1 MSSNLSYLEKKNII
15 NSILAGLSGT
25 IKSFNITID
34 NFSIIV
40 IKVMEIL
47 KNYPELTPA
56 NKYQLSIDILI
67 KIINNLELD
76 EQHQIYLLGTV
87 HSMVFDLA
95 DINTRINNKKLLN
108 SNNNPNNPNNHNN
121 INNFNNINNLNNFNN
136 LNINLSHL
144 SPVNINQKKL
154 KQMEIEIE
162 NEANHSNMNDLQ
174 EIVNKLYDLMY
185 DMIISQKMDAVSIPS
200 QLINIVSHT
209 VQLIES
215 YKNLTGIE
223 KKHLVISAFD
233 KLNDNID
240 DIFPNLSKEDE
251 SMIKL
256 AIKTVPNLIDSVIS
270 IISSKYNIHFEEIFN
285 KNTINFFKNIV
296 NCCKKTEN

>member
-1 MSSNLSYLEKKNII
+1 MSNNLSYLEKKNII
-15 NSILAGLSGT
+15 NSILTGLSGT

-87 HSMVFDLA
+87 HSMVFDLS
-95 DINTRINNKKLLN
+95 DINTRTNNKKFSNNNNNLNNNN
-108 SNNNPNNPNNHNN
+108 SNNNLNNNN
-121 INNFNNINNLNNFNN
+121 NNLNN
-136 LNINLSHL
+136 LNINLTHL

-154 KQMEIEIE
+154 KKMEIEIE
-162 NEANHSNMNDLQ
+162 RETNNSNMNDLQ
-174 EIVNKLYDLMY
+174 EIVNKLYDLIY

-200 QLINIVSHT
+200 QLINIVSQT

-223 KKHLVISAFD
+223 KKHLVMSAFD

-256 AIKTVPNLIDSVIS
+256 AIKTVPNLIDSIIS

-285 KNTINFFKNIV
+285 KNTMNFFKNIV
-296 NCCKKTEN
+296 NCCKKTED

>member
-15 NSILAGLSGT
+15 NSILTGLSGT
-25 IKSFNITID
+25 IKSFNITVD

-108 SNNNPNNPNNHNN
+108 SNNNPNNHNN
-121 INNFNNINNLNNFNN
+121 LNNINLNNFNN
-136 LNINLSHL
+136 LNNLNINLTSL
-144 SPVNINQKKL
+144 NPVNINQKKL

-174 EIVNKLYDLMY
+174 EIVNKLYDLIY
-185 DMIISQKMDAVSIPS
+185 DMIISQKMDAISIPS
-200 QLINIVSHT
+200 QLINIVSQT
-209 VQLIES
+209 VELIES
-215 YKNLTGIE
+215 YKTLTGIE

-240 DIFPNLSKEDE
+240 DIFPNLTKEDE

-256 AIKTVPNLIDSVIS
+256 AIKTVPNLIDSIIS

-285 KNTINFFKNIV
+285 KNTMNFFKNII

>member
-56 NKYQLSIDILI
+56 NKYQLSIDILL

-95 DINTRINNKKLLN
+95 DINTRINNNIAVKL
-108 SNNNPNNPNNHNN
+108 SYFI
-121 INNFNNINNLNNFNN
+121 INNTI
-136 LNINLSHL
+136 I
-144 SPVNINQKKL
+144 IYRI
-154 KQMEIEIE
+154 KQY
-162 NEANHSNMNDLQ
+162 LF
-174 EIVNKLYDLMY
+174 
-185 DMIISQKMDAVSIPS
+185 II
-200 QLINIVSHT
+200 
-209 VQLIES
+209 
-215 YKNLTGIE
+215 
-223 KKHLVISAFD
+223 
-233 KLNDNID
+233 
-240 DIFPNLSKEDE
+240 
-251 SMIKL
+251 
-256 AIKTVPNLIDSVIS
+256 
-270 IISSKYNIHFEEIFN
+270 
-285 KNTINFFKNIV
+285 
-296 NCCKKTEN
+296 

>member
-15 NSILAGLSGT
+15 NSILTGLSGT

-67 KIINNLELD
+67 KIINNLEFD

-95 DINTRINNKKLLN
+95 DINTRINNKKNSSNKEQNLN
-108 SNNNPNNPNNHNN
+108 TL
-121 INNFNNINNLNNFNN
+121 NNLNN
-136 LNINLSHL
+136 LNINL

-154 KQMEIEIE
+154 KQMEIEI
-162 NEANHSNMNDLQ
+162 NNQQNNNNNGNNNMNDLQ
-174 EIVNKLYDLMY
+174 EIVNKLYDLIY
-185 DMIISQKMDAVSIPS
+185 EMIISQKMDAVSIPS
-200 QLINIVSHT
+200 QLINIVT
-209 VQLIES
+209 QTIELIET

-223 KKHLVISAFD
+223 KKHLVIAAFD

-256 AIKTVPNLIDSVIS
+256 AIKTVPNLIDSIIS

-285 KNTINFFKNIV
+285 KNTMNFFKNII

>member
-15 NSILAGLSGT
+15 NSILTGLSGT

-67 KIINNLELD
+67 KIINNLEFD

-95 DINTRINNKKLLN
+95 DINTRINNKKFVSNNNNN
-108 SNNNPNNPNNHNN
+108 SNNNLN
-121 INNFNNINNLNNFNN
+121 NNLNNFNIN
-136 LNINLSHL
+136 SIPLN
-144 SPVNINQKKL
+144 PVNINLKKL
-154 KQMEIEIE
+154 KQMEIE
-162 NEANHSNMNDLQ
+162 NQSNNPNNNMTDLQ
-174 EIVNKLYDLMY
+174 EIVNKLYDLIY
-185 DMIISQKMDAVSIPS
+185 NMIISQKIDAVSIPS
-200 QLINIVSHT
+200 QLINIVT
-209 VQLIES
+209 QTIELIET

-223 KKHLVISAFD
+223 KKHLVMSAFD

-256 AIKTVPNLIDSVIS
+256 AIKTVPNLIDSIIS

-285 KNTINFFKNIV
+285 KNTMNFFKNII

>member
-1 MSSNLSYLEKKNII
+1 MSSNLSYVEKKNII
-15 NSILAGLSGT
+15 NCILTGLSGT

-56 NKYQLSIDILI
+56 NKYQLSIDILL

-95 DINTRINNKKLLN
+95 DINTRINNKKNSSNKEQNLN
-108 SNNNPNNPNNHNN
+108 TL
-121 INNFNNINNLNNFNN
+121 NNLNN
-136 LNINLSHL
+136 LNINL

-154 KQMEIEIE
+154 KQMEIEI
-162 NEANHSNMNDLQ
+162 NNQQNNNNNGNNNMNDLQ
-174 EIVNKLYDLMY
+174 EIVNKLYDLIY
-185 DMIISQKMDAVSIPS
+185 EMIISQKMDAVSIPS
-200 QLINIVSHT
+200 QLINIVT
-209 VQLIES
+209 QTIELIET

-223 KKHLVISAFD
+223 KKHLVIAAFD

-256 AIKTVPNLIDSVIS
+256 AIKTVPNLVDSIIS

-285 KNTINFFKNIV
+285 KNTMNFFKNII
-296 NCCKKTEN
+296 NCCKNNS

>member
-1 MSSNLSYLEKKNII
+1 MSSDLSYVEKKNII
-15 NSILAGLSGT
+15 NCILASLSGT
-25 IKSFNITID
+25 IRSFNITID

-56 NKYQLSIDILI
+56 NKYQLSIDILL

-95 DINTRINNKKLLN
+95 DINTRINNKKILN
-108 SNNNPNNPNNHNN
+108 NKEQNLNNNLN
-121 INNFNNINNLNNFNN
+121 NNFNN
-136 LNINLSHL
+136 LNINLN
-144 SPVNINQKKL
+144 PINPINPININHKKL

-162 NEANHSNMNDLQ
+162 NHSNNPNMNDLQ
-174 EIVNKLYDLMY
+174 EIVNKLYNLIY
-185 DMIISQKMDAVSIPS
+185 EMIISQKIDAVSIPS
-200 QLINIVSHT
+200 QLINIVT
-209 VQLIES
+209 QTIELIET

-223 KKHLVISAFD
+223 KKHLVVAAFD

-251 SMIKL
+251 NMIKL
-256 AIKTVPNLIDSVIS
+256 AIKTVPNLIDSIIS

-285 KNTINFFKNIV
+285 KNTMNFFKTII
-296 NCCKKTEN
+296 NCCKNNSETS

>member
-1 MSSNLSYLEKKNII
+1 MSNNLSYIEKKNII
-15 NSILAGLSGT
+15 NCILTSLSGT

-56 NKYQLSIDILI
+56 NKYQLSIDILL

-95 DINTRINNKKLLN
+95 DINTRINNKKL
-108 SNNNPNNPNNHNN
+108 SNNRNQ
-121 INNFNNINNLNNFNN
+121 NLND
-136 LNINLSHL
+136 LNINLNSIN
-144 SPVNINQKKL
+144 PVNPININQRKL

-162 NEANHSNMNDLQ
+162 NHSSNNMNDLQ
-174 EIVNKLYDLMY
+174 EIVNKLYDLIY
-185 DMIISQKMDAVSIPS
+185 EMIKSQKMDAVSIPS
-200 QLINIVSHT
+200 QLINIVAQT
-209 VQLIES
+209 IELIET

-223 KKHLVISAFD
+223 KKHLVVAAFD

-251 SMIKL
+251 SMIKI
-256 AIKTVPNLIDSVIS
+256 AIKTVPNLIDSIIS
-270 IISSKYNIHFEEIFN
+270 IISSKYNINFEEIFN
-285 KNTINFFKNIV
+285 KNTMNFFKNII
-296 NCCKKTEN
+296 NCCKNNS

>member
-1 MSSNLSYLEKKNII
+1 MSNNLSYLEKKNII
-15 NSILAGLSGT
+15 NSILTGLSGT

-87 HSMVFDLA
+87 HSMVFDLS
-95 DINTRINNKKLLN
+95 DINTRTNNKKFSNNNNNLNNNN
-108 SNNNPNNPNNHNN
+108 SNNNLNNNN
-121 INNFNNINNLNNFNN
+121 NNLNN
-136 LNINLSHL
+136 LNINLTHL

-162 NEANHSNMNDLQ
+162 RETNNSNMNDLQ
-174 EIVNKLYDLMY
+174 EIVNKLYDLIY

-200 QLINIVSHT
+200 QLINIVSQT

-223 KKHLVISAFD
+223 KKHLVMSAFD

-256 AIKTVPNLIDSVIS
+256 AIKTVPNLIDSIIS

-285 KNTINFFKNIV
+285 KNTMNFFKNIV
-296 NCCKKTEN
+296 NCCKKTED

>member
-1 MSSNLSYLEKKNII
+1 MSNNLSYQEKKNII
-15 NSILAGLSGT
+15 NSILNSLSGT

-56 NKYQLSIDILI
+56 NKYQLSIDILL

-95 DINTRINNKKLLN
+95 DINTRINNKKI
-108 SNNNPNNPNNHNN
+108 PNNKDQK
-121 INNFNNINNLNNFNN
+121 LNN
-136 LNINLSHL
+136 LNINLNSINNIN
-144 SPVNINQKKL
+144 PINPINPININQKKL

-162 NEANHSNMNDLQ
+162 NYSNNNMNDLQ
-174 EIVNKLYDLMY
+174 EIVNKLYDLIY
-185 DMIISQKMDAVSIPS
+185 EMIRSQRMDAVSIPS
-200 QLINIVSHT
+200 QLINIVAQT
-209 VQLIES
+209 IELIET

-223 KKHLVISAFD
+223 KKHLVIAAFD

-251 SMIKL
+251 SMIKI
-256 AIKTVPNLIDSVIS
+256 AIKTVPNLIDSIIS
-270 IISSKYNIHFEEIFN
+270 IISSKYNIHFDEIFN
-285 KNTINFFKNIV
+285 KNTMNFFKNII